1 MSSPDSDAPGASD
14 AGGHPLFPRPE
25 TATGP
30 DRRKFD
36 LIQIRRWGPDGKMEV
51 CPKTFKGSEL
61 RTYEQIVDMY
71 GGGEY
76 QLVAQD
82 QKTHQF
88 QAYSDRMRFPGPSKP
103 FVDVPP
109 APPPSPAHA
118 PQGYYTAPSPYPGT
132 GGSEMI
138 AMMRVMFESNA
149 AVQTAVLKLLVDS
162 KQDGGSNVQT
172 VLVSKLLDRLLE
184 RQAQNPLE
192 LLRETVPLLQSLTGG
207 GGDFKKFMQGV
218 EFTKEMLGS
227 GGTSKSDDLG
237 ELASLIKTFMTMK
250 ASAAPTNAAPAP
262 TPTSF
267 GPQPATQSAPARPR
281 KQRKSQP
288 PTTTP
293 PGYPA
298 AFPPWPWPYLPA
310 HLYGMMHPA
319 YQAWAAAYAQTM
331 GSHPVVPPARPSAPP
346 SASRPAAASASPVV
360 PQTAPTS
367 TTPHEAPATPAPP
380 PAAAS
385 APTVAGHVAADEE
398 LAVLSST
405 VAVMA
410 EPAVADEEL
419 AAAPMPVVA
428 EPAVAD
434 EEPAMADAADD
445 GFTRAQEE
453 FDPFASLRAM
463 LANLHASQPSNPLA
477 QDPSAM
483 AVATPLVQPPGF
495 PALHPMQRPLTG
507 MPVVPP
513 VDMATAFALYLSTLQ
528 SNPYGVPPPAPAA
541 EPLVPDEEE
550 DDDDDDADGDLP
562 EDGSTV
568 AMPGV
573 IAMAAADSEFE
584 TTLPEELR
592 PILRAL
598 MGKPGGGGL
607 S

>member
-30 DRRKFD
+30 DTRKFD
-36 LIQIRRWGPDGKMEV
+36 LIQIRRWGADGKMEV
-51 CPKTFKGSEL
+51 CPKAWKGSEL
-61 RTYEQIVDMY
+61 RSWEQVVEMY
-71 GGGEY
+71 GAKCTY
-76 QLVAQD
+76 QAVAQD
-82 QKTHQF
+82 GKNHQF
-88 QAYSDRMRFPGPSKP
+88 SAFSEKLYFDGPPPKP
-103 FVDVPP
+103 FVE
-109 APPPSPAHA
+109 APPPHPPSNAHA
-118 PQGYYTAPSPYPGT
+118 PQGYYAAPPAPYSGA

-162 KQDGGSNVQT
+162 RQDGGSNVQT

-192 LLRETVPLLQSLTGG
+192 LLRDAVPLLQSLTSGG
-207 GGDFKKFMQGV
+207 GNPKQFMQGV
-218 EFTKEMLGS
+218 EFAKEMLGTG

-237 ELASLIKTFMTMK
+237 ELASLIKTFMTVK
-250 ASAAPTNAAPAP
+250 ASAAPTSAAPAP
-262 TPTSF
+262 TPNLA

-288 PTTTP
+288 PPTT

-319 YQAWAAAYAQTM
+319 YQAWAAAYAQAM
-331 GSHPVVPPARPSAPP
+331 GSHPVAPPARPSAPP
-346 SASRPAAASASPVV
+346 SAAASPVV

-367 TTPHEAPATPAPP
+367 TTPHQAPAAPAPP

-385 APTVAGHVAADEE
+385 TPKVAGHVAADEE
-398 LAVLSST
+398 LAALSST
-405 VAVMA
+405 AAVMA
-410 EPAVADEEL
+410 EPAVADAVMAEL
-419 AAAPMPVVA
+419 
-428 EPAVAD
+428 AVAD
-434 EEPAMADAADD
+434 EEPAMADAAGDE
-445 GFTRAQEE
+445 FAVAQEE
-453 FDPFASLRAM
+453 FDPLAPLRAM
-463 LANLHASQPSNPLA
+463 LADLHASQPPNPLA

-483 AVATPLVQPPGF
+483 AVAPPLVQPPGI
-495 PALHPMQRPLTG
+495 PALQGPLTG
-507 MPVVPP
+507 MPSVPP

-528 SNPYGVPPPAPAA
+528 PNPYGVPPMAAAA
-541 EPLVPDEEE
+541 EPRERDEEE
-550 DDDDDDADGDLP
+550 DDDDDADGDLP

-573 IAMAAADSEFE
+573 IAMAAADPEFE
-584 TTLPEELR
+584 ATLPEELR

-598 MGKPGGGGL
+598 MRKPGGGGL